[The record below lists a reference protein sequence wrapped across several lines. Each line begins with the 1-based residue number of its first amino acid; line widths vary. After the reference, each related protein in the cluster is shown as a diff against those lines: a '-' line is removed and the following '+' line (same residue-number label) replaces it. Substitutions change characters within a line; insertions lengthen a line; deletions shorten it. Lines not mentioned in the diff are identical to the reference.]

1 MSYSLGQLIRKEFGV
16 FVWPEGLPWEALDQY
31 GLPDESVS
39 VSDETAAEFTRLRAK
54 YGHSETL
61 DALVRALGLTV
72 LKTVTSHG
80 ELESLRHVLIGRER
94 GVLNWAAGAIKD
106 LSLDQRKFFGARL
119 NHTKRWVE
127 HLLQERDQMFEA
139 EREAAGALDVTLPG
153 RRPWIGRP
161 HVLAQVRDD
170 LLDVFH
176 GLGFSVYTSPEV
188 ELDEYNFGKLNFAPD
203 HPARDAHD
211 TYFVN
216 PEVVLRT
223 HTSPGWV
230 RAMEELK
237 PPMRLVFPGR
247 VYRAEATD
255 ASHMDQFHQID
266 GLFVDRNVSMADLK
280 ATLHTFARAIY
291 RADLPTRI
299 VPIYFPFVEPGMQM
313 DVQCV
318 RCEGSG
324 RVQDAEGEKRC
335 PVCKG
340 TKWVEVLG
348 AGMVHPNVFRAVG
361 LDPEEWTGFAFGM
374 GLERIAM
381 GRHGIPEIR
390 LFLENDIRFLRQF

>member
-1 MSYSLGQLIRKEFGV
+1 MSDALLASIDGSWSSADPAALAPDHAARLAE
-16 FVWPEGLPWEALDQY
+16 LEALDPALAALY
-31 GLPDESVS
+31 RRGAGVLAGAADANELR
-39 VSDETAAEFTRLRAK
+39 ERHTAL
-54 YGHSETL
+54 L
-61 DALVRALGLTV
+61 
-72 LKTVTSHG
+72 
-80 ELESLRHVLIGRER
+80 GRER
-94 GVLNWAAGAIKD
+94 GVVTLALADLPSLSPEQRRSRGKGLN
-106 LSLDQRKFFGARL
+106 LV
-119 NHTKRWVE
+119 KRWLGEVHE
-127 HLLQERDQMFEA
+127 GRRTALEA

-153 RRPWIGRP
+153 RRPWTGRP
-161 HVLAQVRDD
+161 HVLAQVRDE
-170 LLDVFH
+170 LLDLFH

-216 PEVVLRT
+216 PDVVLRT

-230 RAMEELK
+230 RAMEELR
-237 PPMRLVFPGR
+237 PPLRLVFPGR

-266 GLFVDRNVSMADLK
+266 GLFVDRDVSMADLK
-280 ATLHTFARAIY
+280 ATLNAFARAIY
-291 RADLPTRI
+291 RAELPTRI

-324 RVQDAEGEKRC
+324 RVTDAGEARRC

-361 LDPEEWTGFAFGM
+361 LDPETWTGFAFGM

-390 LFLENDIRFLRQF
+390 LFLENDVRFLRQF